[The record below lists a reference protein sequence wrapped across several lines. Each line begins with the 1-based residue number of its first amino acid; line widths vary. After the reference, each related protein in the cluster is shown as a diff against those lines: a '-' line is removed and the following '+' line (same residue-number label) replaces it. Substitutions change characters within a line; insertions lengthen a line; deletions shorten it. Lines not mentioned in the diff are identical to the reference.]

1 MNLLTYL
8 FTILFQAQVA
18 AAAKTRQSLGLNRS
32 MNSSS
37 TVTRRSRH
45 RLNHHDDQVH
55 SDDLSAV

>member
-8 FTILFQAQVA
+8 FTILFQAQVT

-37 TVTRRSRH
+37 TGTRH
-45 RLNHHDDQVH
+45 RLNHHDDQVY